1 MTKIII
7 RKIEET
13 INEEKAQRERM
24 KEQAGKVGKRLKGVS
39 LSWKLIIKLGFKLLS
54 KDNCHFI
61 IY

>member
-24 KEQAGKVGKRLKGVS
+24 KEQAVKVGKRLKGVS
-39 LSWKLIIKLGFKLLS
+39 LS
-54 KDNCHFI
+54 
-61 IY
+61 